1 MAVGPGGNATDRH
14 IALSGCFNFRDL
26 GGYPTRDGGVIR
38 WRRLFRADGLT
49 RLDETDC
56 AALSELGL
64 VTVIDLR
71 TTSEVDQRGRF
82 PTENV
87 EVEYHHLPLTESIPG
102 AEDAPDWGTAEFVTA
117 RYIELLSDGRR
128 SIARAIGLLAQE
140 LSLIHI

>member
-1 MAVGPGGNATDRH
+1 MGVGAGGNATDRH

-26 GGYPTRDGGVIR
+26 GGYRTLEGGHLR

-49 RLDETDC
+49 KLDEVDC

-82 PTENV
+82 PTETV
-87 EVEYHHLPLTESIPG
+87 EVEYHHLPLTES
-102 AEDAPDWGTAEFVTA
+102 
-117 RYIELLSDGRR
+117 RGRGC
-128 SIARAIGLLAQE
+128 S
-140 LSLIHI
+140 